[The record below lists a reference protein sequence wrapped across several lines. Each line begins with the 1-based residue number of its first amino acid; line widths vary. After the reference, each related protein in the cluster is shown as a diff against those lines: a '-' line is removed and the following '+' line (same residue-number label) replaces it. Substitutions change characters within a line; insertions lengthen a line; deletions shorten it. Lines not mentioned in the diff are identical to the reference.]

1 MDLGISGKTALV
13 TGASAGIGE
22 CVAKTL
28 ALEGAK
34 VAISARGAEKLAETA
49 NRIAAET
56 GGVVEP
62 FPCDIAASGAADQLL
77 RDVSERLGPVSI
89 LVNNAGRA
97 HAGGLLDSSDTDWE
111 GMFNLKV
118 MGMIRCCRAAVPQ
131 MQKLGWGRIVN
142 MSSVGGTYPNNK
154 LMVSHSLSAAI
165 CNATKSIALDVAG
178 SGILANAIG
187 IGAVATKNWE
197 ENMIPKVRE
206 TRPDM
211 RDLPDQELMDK
222 LGAEMTPVGRF
233 GNPQEIAELA
243 AFLGSARNGFV
254 TGATVEASGGA
265 DRFM

>member
-1 MDLGISGKTALV
+1 MNLGISGKTALV
-13 TGASAGIGE
+13 TGASTGIGE
-22 CVAKTL
+22 CVARML
-28 ALEGAK
+28 ALEGVK
-34 VAISARGAEKLAETA
+34 VAISARGADRLAETA
-49 NRIAAET
+49 KRIAAET
-56 GGVVEP
+56 DGVVEP
-62 FPCDIAASGAADQLL
+62 VACDIAEAGAADRLVGE
-77 RDVSERLGPVSI
+77 VSDLLGPIEI

-97 HAGGLLDSSDTDWE
+97 HAGGLLVASDADWE
-111 GMFNLKV
+111 GMFNLKL

-131 MQKLGWGRIVN
+131 MQKRGWGRIVN
-142 MSSVGGTYPNNK
+142 MSSVGGVYPNNK

-206 TRPDM
+206 TRPDL
-211 RDLPDQELMDK
+211 RDLPDQELVAR

-233 GNPQEIAELA
+233 GEPQEIADLA
-243 AFLGSARNGFV
+243 VYLVSARNGFV

-265 DRFM
+265 DKFM